1 MEESGPH
8 MESNLNSLETK
19 VLEAIKLIKE
29 LRTENTRLKDGVED
43 LEMRN
48 LELEELNSKLNHQ
61 LNDAQ
66 QQAANV
72 EVYEE
77 KRKEIETRVG
87 GLLDQLEALG

>member
-1 MEESGPH
+1 
-8 MESNLNSLETK
+8 MESNLNNLETK
-19 VLEAIKLIKE
+19 VLGAIKLIKE
-29 LRTENTRLKDGVED
+29 LREENAGLKAQLED

-48 LELEELNSKLNHQ
+48 LEFEEMNSKLNHQ
-61 LNDAQ
+61 LDDVQ

-77 KRKEIETRVG
+77 KRKEIESKVG

>member
-1 MEESGPH
+1 
-8 MESNLNSLETK
+8 MESNLNALETK

-29 LRTENTRLKDGVED
+29 LRTENTRLEGVTED

-61 LNDAQ
+61 LNESQ

-77 KRKEIETRVG
+77 KRKEIETKVG

>member
-1 MEESGPH
+1 
-8 MESNLNSLETK
+8 MESNLNILENK

-29 LRTENTRLKDGVED
+29 LRSENAELKTQLED

-48 LELEELNSKLNHQ
+48 LEFEETNSKLNHQ
-61 LNDAQ
+61 LDEVRQ
-66 QQAANV
+66 SAATV

-77 KRKEIETRVG
+77 KRKEIESKVG

>member
-1 MEESGPH
+1 
-8 MESNLNSLETK
+8 MESNLNTLENK

-29 LRTENTRLKDGVED
+29 LRTENARLTGGVED

-48 LELEELNSKLNHQ
+48 LELEEQNSKLNHQ
-61 LNDAQ
+61 LNESQ

-77 KRKEIETRVG
+77 KRKEIESRVG
-87 GLLDQLEALG
+87 GLLEQLEALG

>member
-1 MEESGPH
+1 
-8 MESNLNSLETK
+8 MESNLHTLETK

-29 LRTENTRLKDGVED
+29 LRTENSRLNNGTED
-43 LEMRN
+43 LEMRI

-61 LNDAQ
+61 LNESQ

-77 KRKEIETRVG
+77 KRKEIESRVG
-87 GLLDQLEALG
+87 GLLEQLEALG

>member
-1 MEESGPH
+1 
-8 MESNLNSLETK
+8 MESNLNTLEMK

-29 LRTENTRLKDGVED
+29 LRTENARLKSGTEE

-61 LNDAQ
+61 LNESQ

-77 KRKEIETRVG
+77 KRKEIESRVG

>member
-1 MEESGPH
+1 
-8 MESNLNSLETK
+8 MESNLNTLETK

-29 LRTENTRLKDGVED
+29 LRTENSRLNNGTED
-43 LEMRN
+43 LEMRI

-61 LNDAQ
+61 LNESQ

-77 KRKEIETRVG
+77 KRKEIESRVG
-87 GLLDQLEALG
+87 GLLEQLEALG

>member
-1 MEESGPH
+1 
-8 MESNLNSLETK
+8 MESNLNILETK
-19 VLEAIKLIKE
+19 VLGAIKLIKE
-29 LRTENTRLKDGVED
+29 LREENAGLKVQLEE

-48 LELEELNSKLNHQ
+48 LEFEEMNSKLNHQ
-61 LNDAQ
+61 LDDVQ

-77 KRKEIETRVG
+77 KRKEIESKVG